1 MGRPQFSGGQPASCR
16 LSHQGTLSAK
26 AIFFRFFRAAA
37 GPGAGSQRPIPV
49 YPPDR
54 NRARQ
59 RPCRVRPREPGE
71 RGGGGGCLSAIN
83 IQTWARTQ
91 PWGVCVGVAQAG
103 LKKPGPWAGFPLCS
117 PHPPQPPASGPV
129 LTVHP
134 PRDLDLQES
143 QFLDKEDW
151 GPQRTSKEMSHL
163 QNVCLR

>member
-1 MGRPQFSGGQPASCR
+1 M
-16 LSHQGTLSAK
+16 
-26 AIFFRFFRAAA
+26 
-37 GPGAGSQRPIPV
+37 
-49 YPPDR
+49 
-54 NRARQ
+54 
-59 RPCRVRPREPGE
+59 
-71 RGGGGGCLSAIN
+71 
-83 IQTWARTQ
+83 
-91 PWGVCVGVAQAG
+91 CVGVAQAR

-117 PHPPQPPASGPV
+117 PQPPQPPASGPI